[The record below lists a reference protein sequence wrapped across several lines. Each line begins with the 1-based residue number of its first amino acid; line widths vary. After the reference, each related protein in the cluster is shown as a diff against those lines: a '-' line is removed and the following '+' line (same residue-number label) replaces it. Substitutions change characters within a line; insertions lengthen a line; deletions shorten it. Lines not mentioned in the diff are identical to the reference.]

1 MGMERLLESL
11 RREARERGEVI
22 LAEAREEAERVRAE
36 AREEVRGLREDR
48 LARAEAGARQEV
60 EHRVAEAR
68 REETARLLEAR
79 ADALE
84 RVFERARE
92 RLQEAAADGA
102 RRYRPLARADVGRAR
117 LYVPDADADAAV
129 RCPPDLVPLL
139 EDVVD
144 DLGAPYRVEAD
155 EGCPP
160 GFRVASRDG
169 SVEVDAALTTWLER
183 LRPELSIAVSGRLVG

>member
-11 RREARERGEVI
+11 RREARERGEAI

-48 LARAEAGARQEV
+48 LARVEAGARQEA

-79 ADALE
+79 AAALE
-84 RVFERARE
+84 RVFGRARE
-92 RLQEAAADGA
+92 RLREAAADGA

-117 LYVPDADADAAV
+117 LYVPDGDAAV

-139 EDVVD
+139 EEIVD
-144 DLGAPYRVEAD
+144 DLGAPFRVEAD

-160 GFRVASRDG
+160 GFRVAAGDG
-169 SVEVDAALTTWLER
+169 SVEVDAALTTWLDR
-183 LRPELSIAVSGRLVG
+183 LRPELSIPVTGRLVE